1 MEKLTEK
8 QKLMLDTVKK
18 YLAKYDEFIISNN
31 INYKYYR
38 KL

>member
-18 YLAKYDEFIISNN
+18 YLAKYGYPPTVRELSSELD
-31 INYKYYR
+31 
-38 KL
+38 